1 MMKVVRMKLLFKRIV
16 FVLFIALGF
25 GALETRATIV
35 VGPWTPMFKGI
46 DFCTGTNTPGGGLPN
61 QHVVY
66 AMRVDLT
73 DPDIRLKATPR
84 TPNNYLNESREV
96 VGRTVSDFLTTNHL
110 QVAINAN
117 FFLSPGYYP
126 PPGTLFNVYGLE
138 IDEGIVVSTIT
149 RSAQASCF
157 LFTSN
162 NLATFIPTNF
172 PAKPLTN
179 TYTAVTGEIALAI
192 DGTNRMKLDLDVQPR
207 TCFGLSK
214 DRKYLYLLAIDGRQP
229 GYSDG
234 ATLFEC
240 ARWLLTLGAS
250 DGINMDGGGSTLL
263 VAADS
268 TGAPVRLSSSSA
280 VAGDGRERVV
290 GSHLGIYAKPI
301 PAFINDVNAI
311 PDDKTAVVTWS
322 TLQNANSEVRY
333 GLTTDFELGSVTSDV
348 STNLHTLTLTNLT
361 PATSYFYQVLSSTDS
376 KQYASSNFVFM
387 TTNYVTTNQIFD
399 LGQVWKYSTAAMD
412 GVNWTAPAY
421 DDSSWPSGPGV
432 LWVDT
437 RTPPNPNI
445 QNKATQMPSDT
456 TTGFPYVTYYLRTT
470 FDLTNLPSGSALQF
484 SGYIDDGAAFYING
498 VKSYSLRVPDD
509 LAFDTIAT
517 GFPCSGDAD
526 CLDQFTI
533 PAASNTN
540 LIVGTNVLAVEVHN
554 YNARSPDIT
563 FGLSLDRIE
572 PIIRDIQLTI
582 TLSAD
587 KIDLE
592 WTPAAILQSAPSVLG
607 PWDDVNPQPASP
619 LILQPSEASL
629 FYRLR
634 R

>member
-1 MMKVVRMKLLFKRIV
+1 MKLIFKRIV
-16 FVLFIALGF
+16 FVLFVALNF
-25 GALETRATIV
+25 CAIENRATIV

-46 DFCTGTNTPGGGLPN
+46 DFCTGTNAPGGGMPN
-61 QHVVY
+61 LHVVY

-73 DPDIRLKATPR
+73 DPDVRLKATPR
-84 TPNNYLNESREV
+84 TPSNYLNGSRET
-96 VGRTVSDFLTTNHL
+96 VGRTVSDFLTTNRL
-110 QVAINAN
+110 QIALNAN
-117 FFLSPGYYP
+117 YFSPGTYYP
-126 PPGTLFNVYGLE
+126 PPGTLFNVDGLQT
-138 IDEGIVVSTIT
+138 DEGIVVSTIT
-149 RSAQASCF
+149 SSLRAACF

-172 PAKPLTN
+172 PAKPTTN
-179 TYTAVTGEIALAI
+179 IYTAVTGEVALAI

-207 TCFGLSK
+207 TCFGLSS
-214 DRKYLYLLAIDGRQP
+214 DRKYLYLVAIDGRQP

-240 ARWLLTLGAS
+240 ARWILALGAS

-268 TGAPVRLSSSSA
+268 TGTPIRLSSSSA

-290 GSHLGIYAKPI
+290 GSHFGIYAKPI

-311 PDDKTAVVTWS
+311 PDDKTAVITWT
-322 TLQNANSEVRY
+322 TLQNANGEVRY
-333 GLTTDFELGSVTSDV
+333 GLTTDLELGSVTSDLI
-348 STNLHTLTLTNLT
+348 TNLHSLTLTNLT
-361 PATSYFYQVLSSTDS
+361 PATTYFYQVLSATDS
-376 KQYASSNFVFM
+376 KQYASSNFVFV
-387 TTNYVTTNQIFD
+387 TTNYITTNQIFD
-399 LGQVWKYSTAAMD
+399 LGQVWKYSTASMD
-412 GVNWTAPAY
+412 GVNWTAPDY
-421 DDSSWPSGPGV
+421 DDSSWPGGPAI

-445 QNKATQMPSDT
+445 QNKATQMTSDT
-456 TTGFPYVTYYLRTT
+456 TTGFPYVTYYLRTR
-470 FDLTNLPSGSALQF
+470 FELTNLPPETALQL

-498 VKSYSLRVPDD
+498 VKSYSLRVPDN
-509 LAFDTIAT
+509 LSMDTIAS

-526 CLDQFTI
+526 CLDHFTI
-533 PAASNTN
+533 AAASNTN

-563 FGLSLDRIE
+563 FGVSLARIE
-572 PIIRDIQLTI
+572 PINRNIQLSITI
-582 TLSAD
+582 SSERV
-587 KIDLE
+587 DLE
-592 WTPAAILQSAPSVLG
+592 WSPGAILQSAPAVDG
-607 PWDDVNPQPASP
+607 TWEDVDPAPTSP